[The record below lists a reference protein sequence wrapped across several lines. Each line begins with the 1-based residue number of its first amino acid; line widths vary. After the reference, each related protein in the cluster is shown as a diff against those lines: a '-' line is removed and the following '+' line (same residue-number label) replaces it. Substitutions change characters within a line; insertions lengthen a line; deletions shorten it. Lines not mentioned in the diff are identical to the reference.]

1 MLSDYELNYE
11 STNHNQLLL
20 YLARRGLL
28 SPIQVGNG
36 IASVVSALR
45 RDEARAA
52 AGGGGGGR
60 AARDSA
66 CHAAWA
72 FARAYDAAALAPYAG
87 ALANALISTACFDRE
102 VRIL

>member
-1 MLSDYELNYE
+1 M
-11 STNHNQLLL
+11 
-20 YLARRGLL
+20 
-28 SPIQVGNG
+28 QVGHG
-36 IASVVSALR
+36 IASVCAALR

-72 FARAYDAAALAPYAG
+72 FARAYDATALAPYSL

-102 VRIL
+102 VTFFFKAALE